1 MVLRVLLPRGRRG
14 GAADE
19 GALVEDLLALV
30 LVPALNVRPAPVA
43 PPPAWRVQRRI
54 GALRGHGGR
63 AHHGDG
69 VAQRLGSVVLPP
81 GPRVGILAAAVAV
94 RGGGG
99 GEGVPVL
106 VGVASAAGSGAIRC
120 CGLDVACS
128 VAAGGA
134 ARVVGVKSLQR
145 RGHGP
150 GEALVLAAGGLA
162 AALLDLPADRLQDRG
177 EVAARPALR
186 CNQLVHFAERL
197 SGVLRVQ
204 GGESTHSALVNL
216 AASLP
221 LQPPQHLLDPPG
233 LLIAG
238 AVGPVPVVADRL
250 AGPDRRMREHVS

>member
-177 EVAARPALR
+177 EVAALPALGVDEVLHLLQDLHGVAGGEALQGPQGAVVDLALGGR
-186 CNQLVHFAERL
+186 LELLGQLPLLHLDLVQQPHPLVLQQLVV
-197 SGVLRVQ
+197 G
-204 GGESTHSALVNL
+204 
-216 AASLP
+216 
-221 LQPPQHLLDPPG
+221 LD
-233 LLIAG
+233 
-238 AVGPVPVVADRL
+238 VFK
-250 AGPDRRMREHVS
+250 